1 MARSKGGKGG
11 AGGAAAAVKAPRAET
26 KKHVKMV
33 LPKITKDSPLR
44 AMAEA
49 AAEAAGGRLKVFPM
63 VATFL
68 NKRNKEMRSGG
79 SAPGEYERGCSLSTA
94 QAQLKK
100 KVTLACVVELAVQSG
115 RHESSYAG
123 MGPNGG
129 EPSAHSMALVK
140 HAGKLYVYDPQ
151 FRATQPGRGNIS
163 PAGLRPLLSSFG
175 KGNVLYLS
183 GGLPAKDEKCREG
196 VLAFIGRLAADLDAE
211 LGKFEEMRK

>member
-44 AMAEA
+44 AMAAA
-49 AAEAAGGRLKVFPM
+49 AAEATQGKFEVFPM

-68 NKRNKEMRSGG
+68 NKRNKEMRRGG

-140 HAGKLYVYDPQ
+140 HEGVLYVFDPQ
-151 FRATQPGRGNIS
+151 HRAETPRKNTVSPG
-163 PAGLRPLLSSFG
+163 GLRPLLGKFG
-175 KGNVLYLS
+175 QVRYLS
-183 GGLPAKDEKCREG
+183 GGLPAKDEKCRAG
-196 VLAFIGRLAADLDAE
+196 VLAFIARLAADLGAE
-211 LGKFEEMRK
+211 LGKFELMRK

>member
-1 MARSKGGKGG
+1 MARSKGSKGG

-49 AAEAAGGRLKVFPM
+49 AAEAAGGRLKVHPDI
-63 VATFL
+63 ATFL
-68 NKRNKEMRSGG
+68 NMRNKEVRGGG
-79 SAPGEYERGCSLSTA
+79 SAPGEHERGCSLSVVA
-94 QAQLKK
+94 RELGGQG
-100 KVTLACVVELAVQSG
+100 TLACVVELAVQSG
-115 RHESSYAG
+115 RHEASYAG

-140 HAGKLYVYDPQ
+140 HEGVLYVFDPQ
-151 FRATQPGRGNIS
+151 HRAATPRKHTVSPG
-163 PAGLRPLLSSFG
+163 GLRPLLGKFG
-175 KGNVLYLS
+175 KVRYLS
-183 GGLPAKDEKCREG
+183 GSLPAKDEKCREG
-196 VLAFIGRLAADLDAE
+196 VLAFIGRLAADLEAE

>member
-1 MARSKGGKGG
+1 MARSKG

-49 AAEAAGGRLKVFPM
+49 AAEAAGGRLKVHPDI
-63 VATFL
+63 ATFL
-68 NKRNKEMRSGG
+68 NMRNKDVRGVG
-79 SAPGEYERGCSLSTA
+79 SAPGEHERGCSLSVVA
-94 QAQLKK
+94 RELGGQG
-100 KVTLACVVELAVQSG
+100 TLACVVELAVQSG

-140 HAGKLYVYDPQ
+140 HEGVLYVFDPQ
-151 FRATQPGRGNIS
+151 HRAKTPRKHTVSPG
-163 PAGLRPLLSSFG
+163 GLRPLLGKFG
-175 KGNVLYLS
+175 KVRYLS

-196 VLAFIGRLAADLDAE
+196 VLAFIGRLAADLEAE